1 MRGLLFLKVQLVI
14 MKNKKS
20 RPEAYPKPTE
30 TDNQLKNQPEFIDEQ
45 PNDFR
50 DKSISD
56 IPAHNSERQTNEMDK
71 DSERGGE

>member
-1 MRGLLFLKVQLVI
+1 
-14 MKNKKS
+14 MKNKSS

-30 TDNQLKNQPEFIDEQ
+30 TDNQLKNQPEFIDQQ
-45 PNDFR
+45 PNDFH

-56 IPAHNSERQTNEMDK
+56 ISTHNSERQSNDMDK